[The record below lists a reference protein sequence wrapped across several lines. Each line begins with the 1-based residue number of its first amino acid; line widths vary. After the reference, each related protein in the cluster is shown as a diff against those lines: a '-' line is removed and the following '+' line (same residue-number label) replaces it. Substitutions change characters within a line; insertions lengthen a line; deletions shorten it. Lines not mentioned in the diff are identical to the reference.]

1 MFFLHINLP
10 YKKAFKRLKRYLIIA
25 GLLLIC
31 LIVIFESQIEPYE
44 EKCVI
49 KQAKSISNIMIN
61 NAIADAADEL
71 KYTYYDLAK
80 IKYSDNGKVRA
91 ITTVSE
97 NINNLKSSVLLKIQK
112 ELDKNEMYYFTLPL
126 GAYTQINNINNWGP
140 DVEINFRLSGSA
152 KCKIKS
158 KFNSAGLNQTIHHI
172 YIVVT
177 TNIIV
182 MTPEF
187 TKEKVY
193 KSDYE
198 IAQTVIVGDIPNVF
212 ANIDK

>member
-1 MFFLHINLP
+1 MRINLP
-10 YKKAFKRLKRYLIIA
+10 DKKVFQRIKRYLIIT
-25 GLLLIC
+25 GLLIIC
-31 LIVIFESQIEPYE
+31 LIVVFESQIEPFE

-61 NAIADAADEL
+61 NAIAEATDEL

-80 IKYSDNGKVRA
+80 VNYSDSGEVKA

-97 NINNLKSSVLLKIQK
+97 NINNLKSSVMLNIQK

-126 GAYTQINNINNWGP
+126 GAFTQLNSINNWGP

-172 YIVVT
+172 YIVVI

-182 MTPEF
+182 MTPNF

-198 IAQTVIVGDIPNVF
+198 IAQTVIVGDIPNAF
-212 ANIDK
+212 ADIDK